1 MSSTTKYP
9 WFSGLLFM
17 GKNPRPI
24 HAQRRIVDSYI
35 RRGVGDCGQAT
46 IEAAFLIPVIF
57 LLLLL
62 LLEPSI
68 LLYDRMV
75 MSAAAADGC
84 RLIAT
89 STGADGVSDAQLK
102 DAILR
107 HLGSVPQQDLFHVHG
122 GNCSW
127 DIQLAGDETSQY
139 VSVSIKTKVKPLP
152 VVDFGSTLLGLTDG
166 DGYLTQRVHVEMR
179 AKDAW
184 VMANRMG
191 ASPSAWVKGREW
203 HDN

>member
-1 MSSTTKYP
+1 MFSTTKYP
-9 WFSGLLFM
+9 WFSGFHFM
-17 GKNPRPI
+17 GKNPQST
-24 HAQRRIVDSYI
+24 HAQRQIVDSCI

-75 MSAAAADGC
+75 MNGAAADGC

-89 STGADGVSDAQLK
+89 SGMSDGVSEAQLK

-107 HLGSVPQQDLFHVHG
+107 HLGSIPQQDLFHVHDG
-122 GNCSW
+122 GCTW
-127 DIQLAGDETSQY
+127 DIQLSGSETSQY

-152 VVDFGSTLLGLTDG
+152 IVDFGSTLLGLTDG
-166 DGYLTQRVHVEMR
+166 SGYLTQHVRVEMR

-184 VMANRMG
+184 VMANRLGMS
-191 ASPSAWVKGREW
+191 ADAWVRGRDQHEG
-203 HDN
+203 